1 MWQRTCHI
9 NALTFSATVTSITSL
24 AIVLNPLT
32 FRTVFSS
39 CAWDWRWFLV
49 HGGIDLIKAGISF
62 STKHLLRDI
71 HCSAYLCGTWYHFG
85 NILWRLFL
93 YSVLLGLFACIF
105 SLFFSKLVAHISH
118 WSSHLLIFHFCLVAY
133 QLHSFCEWA
142 VSSQST
148 TSTVVQVFCL
158 PPFPASLFSIFDD
171 HSFCT
176 CDRTSSFILLV
187 WLQRG

>member
-1 MWQRTCHI
+1 MLAAFDLDLWPWEQKIDVSSQVCAPPGIQFNLILHQLTARWRRLLLTMWQRTCHI

-105 SLFFSKLVAHISH
+105 SLFFLNS
-118 WSSHLLIFHFCLVAY
+118 WP
-133 QLHSFCEWA
+133 
-142 VSSQST
+142 
-148 TSTVVQVFCL
+148 TSATEVVMC
-158 PPFPASLFSIFDD
+158 
-171 HSFCT
+171 
-176 CDRTSSFILLV
+176 
-187 WLQRG
+187 